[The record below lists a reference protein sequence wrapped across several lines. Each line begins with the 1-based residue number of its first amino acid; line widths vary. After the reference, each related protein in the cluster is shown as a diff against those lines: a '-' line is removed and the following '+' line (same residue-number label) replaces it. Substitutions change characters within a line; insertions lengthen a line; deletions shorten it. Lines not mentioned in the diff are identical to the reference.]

1 MIRVLI
7 VDDQKMVREALKV
20 SLKSENDLEIVGTA
34 SNGFAAIDI
43 VKTLQPDVVLMNM
56 EMPGLDGASTT
67 KEITTK
73 FINTKVLIL
82 TSYDTDEYITKSLA
96 MGANG
101 YLLKDT
107 NPQDIAIAIR
117 NIDKGY
123 TQIGPGLLEKILV
136 HTDSGVILSK
146 LKQTE
151 LFQRRLDVV
160 EARHNS
166 TKSHQIVA
174 NLQSTCRRNQLE
186 IEKLN
191 ISLNNNIQELPNI
204 RKNITSQTKYIWLI
218 WIFWLLFMPIFGL
231 TLFDLYTK
239 TSSLQM
245 KDIPPERIGIKG
257 EFSLHGLAQRVTRAF
272 EEDPLIKGV
281 ATVYV
286 AQDKDAIVLTGKITD
301 IALLRR
307 MENIAKTI
315 EGVNQVY
322 SSQVIIQPQLTLD
335 TRLREVKI
343 KN

>member
-1 MIRVLI
+1 MIRILI

-20 SLKSENDLEIVGTA
+20 SLEPENDLQVVGTA
-34 SNGFAAIDI
+34 SNGFAAIDQ

-67 KEITTK
+67 KEITNK
-73 FINTKVLIL
+73 FNDTKVLIL

-96 MGANG
+96 MGAKG

-123 TQIGPGLLEKILV
+123 TQIGPGLLEKLLV
-136 HTDSGVILSK
+136 QTDSGVVLSK
-146 LKQTE
+146 LKQIE
-151 LFQRRLDVV
+151 PFQSDLNLAESRQT
-160 EARHNS
+160 A
-166 TKSHQIVA
+166 TKSHQIIA

-191 ISLNNNIQELPNI
+191 SSLNNNIQELPKI
-204 RKNITSQTKYIWLI
+204 RKNLTSQTKYMWLI
-218 WIFWLLFMPIFGL
+218 WMFWLLFMPIFGL
-231 TLFDLYTK
+231 TLFNLHTK
-239 TSSLQM
+239 TYRLQM
-245 KDIPPERIGIKG
+245 KDIPLERIGIKG

-281 ATVYV
+281 STVHV
-286 AQDKDAIVLTGKITD
+286 AQEQDAIVLTGKITD
-301 IALLRR
+301 MALLKR

-315 EGVNQVY
+315 EGVDKVY
-322 SSQVIIQPQLTLD
+322 TSQVIIQPQLTSD
-335 TRLREVKI
+335 IIGSQR
-343 KN
+343 

>member
-1 MIRVLI
+1 MIRILI

-20 SLKSENDLEIVGTA
+20 SLEPENDLQVVGTA
-34 SNGFAAIDI
+34 SNGFAAIDQ

-67 KEITTK
+67 KEITNK
-73 FINTKVLIL
+73 FIDTKVLIL

-136 HTDSGVILSK
+136 QTDSGVILSK

-151 LFQRRLDVV
+151 AFQKKANLV
-160 EARHNS
+160 EVRQTA
-166 TKSHQIVA
+166 TKSHQIIA
-174 NLQSTCRRNQLE
+174 DLQSSCRRNQLE

-191 ISLNNNIQELPNI
+191 SSLNNSIHELPKI
-204 RKNITSQTKYIWLI
+204 RKNLTSQTKYMWLI
-218 WIFWLLFMPIFGL
+218 WMFWLLFMPIFGL
-231 TLFDLYTK
+231 TLFNLHTK
-239 TSSLQM
+239 TYSLQI
-245 KDIPPERIGIKG
+245 KHIPPERIGIKG

-281 ATVYV
+281 STVYV
-286 AQDKDAIVLTGKITD
+286 AQEKDAIVLTGKITD
-301 IALLRR
+301 TALLRR

-315 EGVNQVY
+315 EGVDKVY
-322 SSQVIIQPQLTLD
+322 TSQVIIQRQLASDIL
-335 TRLREVKI
+335 EVEK
-343 KN
+343 